1 MNIARDSSVGTCH
14 IRRLDQSTKSSL
26 RSKALM
32 HQVPMKRLACSLG
45 WTTLLVLTAQSAK
58 SDPIEYQCF
67 ERSTR
72 RPVAASLVD
81 LSTPEVS
88 CEPTTLK
95 PPSVATP
102 EPEVSTGPSPY
113 VDITPDPES
122 VNLFVRNNPLSA
134 RRALNLAR
142 GAATRRNGGLRVY
155 RPGTCMYG
163 SATNN
168 PCLVH
173 AGPEGFEFKIPGG
186 TPGWEQ
192 AGDPPSLTTRILV
205 AADGRALLQSDQSE
219 AVIP

>member
-1 MNIARDSSVGTCH
+1 
-14 IRRLDQSTKSSL
+14 
-26 RSKALM
+26 
-32 HQVPMKRLACSLG
+32 MKRLACSLG
-45 WTTLLVLTAQSAK
+45 WTTLLVLTAQSAQ

-95 PPSVATP
+95 PPSVAIP

-113 VDITPDPES
+113 VDITPDPAS

-155 RPGTCMYG
+155 RPGTCMFG

-173 AGPEGFEFKIPGG
+173 AGPEGFEFKSPGG

>member
-1 MNIARDSSVGTCH
+1 
-14 IRRLDQSTKSSL
+14 
-26 RSKALM
+26 M
-32 HQVPMKRLACSLG
+32 HQVAMKRLASSLG
-45 WTTLLVLTAQSAK
+45 WTTLLVLTAQSAQ
-58 SDPIEYQCF
+58 SNPVQYECF
-67 ERSTR
+67 DRNTR

-88 CEPTTLK
+88 CEPTSLK
-95 PPSVATP
+95 TQSVAPP
-102 EPEVSTGPSPY
+102 ELEVSTGPSPY

-142 GAATRRNGGLRVY
+142 GAATRRNGGLRIY
-155 RPGTCMYG
+155 RPGICMYG

-192 AGDPPSLTTRILV
+192 AGNPPALTTRILV

-219 AVIP
+219 AVIPSAFD

>member
-1 MNIARDSSVGTCH
+1 
-14 IRRLDQSTKSSL
+14 
-26 RSKALM
+26 M
-32 HQVPMKRLACSLG
+32 HQVAMKRLASSLG
-45 WTTLLVLTAQSAK
+45 WTTLLVLTAQSAQ
-58 SDPIEYQCF
+58 SDPVEYQCF
-67 ERSTR
+67 DRSTR

-95 PPSVATP
+95 NPSLATP
-102 EPEVSTGPSPY
+102 EQKSSAKQDLPAADPELSTGPSPY
-113 VDITPDPES
+113 ADITLDPES

-173 AGPEGFEFKIPGG
+173 AGPEGFEFSIPGG

-192 AGDPPSLTTRILV
+192 AGEAPSVTTRVLV
-205 AADGRALLQSDQSE
+205 AVDGRALLQREQSE
-219 AVIP
+219 SISP

>member
-1 MNIARDSSVGTCH
+1 M
-14 IRRLDQSTKSSL
+14 KSSL

-32 HQVPMKRLACSLG
+32 HQVAMKRLASSLG
-45 WTTLLVLTAQSAK
+45 WTTLLMLTAQSAQ
-58 SDPIEYQCF
+58 SDPVEYQCF
-67 ERSTR
+67 DRSTR

-95 PPSVATP
+95 TPSVATP
-102 EPEVSTGPSPY
+102 ELESSAKLDRPPADPEVSTGPSPY

-122 VNLFVRNNPLSA
+122 VNLFVRNNPLAA

-173 AGPEGFEFKIPGG
+173 AGPKGFEFKIPGG
-186 TPGWEQ
+186 APGWEQ
-192 AGDPPSLTTRILV
+192 SAGSPAVMTRILV
-205 AADGRALLQSDQSE
+205 AGDGRSVLQINQTLFSEPATSD
-219 AVIP
+219 

>member
-1 MNIARDSSVGTCH
+1 
-14 IRRLDQSTKSSL
+14 
-26 RSKALM
+26 
-32 HQVPMKRLACSLG
+32 MKRLACSLG
-45 WTTLLVLTAQSAK
+45 WTTLLVLTAQSVQ
-58 SDPIEYQCF
+58 SDPVEYQCF

-72 RPVAASLVD
+72 RPVAASIVD
-81 LSTPEVS
+81 LSTSVVS
-88 CEPTTLK
+88 CELTTLK

-155 RPGTCMYG
+155 RPGICMYG
-163 SATNN
+163 SETNN
-168 PCLVH
+168 PCLIH

-192 AGDPPSLTTRILV
+192 AENPPALTTRILI

-219 AVIP
+219 AVIPSAFD

>member
-1 MNIARDSSVGTCH
+1 MDNVASAHSAVR
-14 IRRLDQSTKSSL
+14 TK
-26 RSKALM
+26 RP
-32 HQVPMKRLACSLG
+32 VN
-45 WTTLLVLTAQSAK
+45 
-58 SDPIEYQCF
+58 YQCF
-67 ERSTR
+67 EKSTR
-72 RPVAASLVD
+72 RPVAASVID

-88 CEPTTLK
+88 CELSTQKT
-95 PPSVATP
+95 PSVASPEQESSATQKLSAS

-113 VDITPDPES
+113 VDFTPDPES
-122 VNLFVRNNPLSA
+122 VNLFVRNSPLSA

-155 RPGTCMYG
+155 RPGICMYG

-192 AGDPPSLTTRILV
+192 AGNPPALTTRILV

-219 AVIP
+219 AVIPSAFD

>member
-1 MNIARDSSVGTCH
+1 
-14 IRRLDQSTKSSL
+14 
-26 RSKALM
+26 M
-32 HQVPMKRLACSLG
+32 HQVAMKRLASSLG
-45 WTTLLVLTAQSAK
+45 WTTLLLLTAQSAQ
-58 SDPIEYQCF
+58 SDPVEYQCF

-95 PPSVATP
+95 TPSVVATP
-102 EPEVSTGPSPY
+102 EQESSAKLDPPSADPEVSTGPSPY
-113 VDITPDPES
+113 ADITPDPES
-122 VNLFVRNNPLSA
+122 VNLFVRDNPLSA
-134 RRALNLAR
+134 RRAMNLAR
-142 GAATRRNGGLRVY
+142 GAATQRNGGLRVY

-173 AGPEGFEFKIPGG
+173 AGPKGFEFKIPGG

-192 AGDPPSLTTRILV
+192 AGDSPALTTRILI
-205 AADGRALLQSDQSE
+205 AADGRSLMQSDQSE
-219 AVIP
+219 AAIP

>member
-1 MNIARDSSVGTCH
+1 MA
-14 IRRLDQSTKSSL
+14 
-26 RSKALM
+26 
-32 HQVPMKRLACSLG
+32 MKRLACSLG
-45 WTTLLVLTAQSAK
+45 WTTLLVLTAQSAQ
-58 SDPIEYQCF
+58 SDPVEYQCF
-67 ERSTR
+67 EKSTR

-95 PPSVATP
+95 NPSLATP
-102 EPEVSTGPSPY
+102 EQKSSAKQDLPAADPELSTGPSPY
-113 VDITPDPES
+113 ADITLDPES

-173 AGPEGFEFKIPGG
+173 AGPEGFEFNIPGG

-192 AGDPPSLTTRILV
+192 AGEAPSVTTRVLV
-205 AADGRALLQSDQSE
+205 AVDGRALLQREQSE
-219 AVIP
+219 SINP

>member
-1 MNIARDSSVGTCH
+1 MNIARDSSVGPCH

-155 RPGTCMYG
+155 RPGTCMFG

>member
-1 MNIARDSSVGTCH
+1 
-14 IRRLDQSTKSSL
+14 
-26 RSKALM
+26 M
-32 HQVPMKRLACSLG
+32 HQVAMKRLASSLG
-45 WTTLLVLTAQSAK
+45 WTTLLVLTAQSAQ
-58 SDPIEYQCF
+58 SDPVEYQCF
-67 ERSTR
+67 DRSTR

-95 PPSVATP
+95 TPSLATP
-102 EPEVSTGPSPY
+102 EQKSSAKQDLPAADPELSTGPSPY
-113 VDITPDPES
+113 ADITLDPES

-173 AGPEGFEFKIPGG
+173 AGPEGFEFSIPGG

-192 AGDPPSLTTRILV
+192 AGEAPSVTTRVLV
-205 AADGRALLQSDQSE
+205 AVDGRALLQREQSE
-219 AVIP
+219 SISP

>member
-1 MNIARDSSVGTCH
+1 
-14 IRRLDQSTKSSL
+14 
-26 RSKALM
+26 
-32 HQVPMKRLACSLG
+32 MKRLACSLG

-205 AADGRALLQSDQSE
+205 AADGRALQQSDQSE

>member
-1 MNIARDSSVGTCH
+1 M
-14 IRRLDQSTKSSL
+14 Q
-26 RSKALM
+26 
-32 HQVPMKRLACSLG
+32 P
-45 WTTLLVLTAQSAK
+45 
-58 SDPIEYQCF
+58 
-67 ERSTR
+67 
-72 RPVAASLVD
+72 
-81 LSTPEVS
+81 
-88 CEPTTLK
+88 
-95 PPSVATP
+95 P

-155 RPGTCMYG
+155 RPGNCMFG